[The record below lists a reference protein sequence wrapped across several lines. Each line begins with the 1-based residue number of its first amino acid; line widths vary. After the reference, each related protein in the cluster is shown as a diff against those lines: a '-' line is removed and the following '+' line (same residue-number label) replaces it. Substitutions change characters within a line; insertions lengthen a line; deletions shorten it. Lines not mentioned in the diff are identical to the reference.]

1 MQTDQ
6 TNTVISNTNQP
17 YTILRIKRKR
27 NEEPLDALGRDVIIV
42 CVEAFLNFFL
52 SVVESLRRKKSRGI
66 GVFRYAETVEDG
78 VWDDAQK
85 QRDIQVSPTTYLA
98 SYH

>member
-1 MQTDQ
+1 MQADKM
-6 TNTVISNTNQP
+6 NTVTSDTNQP

-27 NEEPLDALGRDVIIV
+27 NEEPLDALGKGCLYRFMLRRYFNSI
-42 CVEAFLNFFL
+42 LL
-52 SVVESLRRKKSRGI
+52 VVESLRRKKSRGI

-85 QRDIQVSPTTYLA
+85 QKDIQVGPNDIWL
-98 SYH
+98 